1 MVHLET
7 IAALAFAPGLF
18 WLWYFY
24 RRDVFEPEPAWL
36 IARTFLLGMLITL
49 PVGVVEGLVSL
60 AGLSDVYLV
69 VVAAPVIEEL
79 GKFAVVFFTVYH
91 DREFDEP
98 IDGIEYAA
106 AAALGFASLENARY
120 VVLAYLSS
128 PLEAIDT
135 FAFRAFFS
143 VPAHALIS
151 SVWGYA
157 LGRAKFSGPSGST
170 ALIFWGLAIAIMLHG
185 VFNLLAQL
193 QMWIALLALILLL
206 VPLMWVLLNRNI
218 LLALKF
224 SRFR

>member
-18 WLWYFY
+18 WLWYIY
-24 RRDVFEPEPAWL
+24 RRDVLEPEPAWL
-36 IARTFLLGMLITL
+36 IARTFLFGMLITL
-49 PVGVVEGLVSL
+49 PVGIVEGLVSL
-60 AGLSDVYLV
+60 AGISEGYLV
-69 VVAAPVIEEL
+69 VVGAPIIEEL

-120 VVLAYLSS
+120 VVLAYLNS
-128 PLEAIDT
+128 PLDAIDT
-135 FAFRAFFS
+135 YAFRAIFS

-157 LGRAKFSGPSGST
+157 LGRAKFSGLSGST
-170 ALIFWGLAIAIMLHG
+170 GIIFWGIIVAIILHG
-185 VFNLLAQL
+185 AFNLLAQL
-193 QMWIALLALILLL
+193 QMWIALFVLILLL

-218 LLALKF
+218 LQALKF
-224 SRFR
+224 SKFR